1 MRERPCIR
9 RNPGRCS
16 LRGLC
21 PHTPRIFPRSIGHI
35 TLDAKQTGTRSA
47 GNPHAACDE
56 AGTGNGF
63 TVRIL
68 RHSQRKRGETDR
80 LDLRNAAPVLDPT
93 FRGGYG
99 NGGIMRSPLS
109 AIALL
114 DCRRFKLLK
123 GNRRSFTAFRKT
135 GSLGWRIRAGHIIAV
150 ESGATL
156 PFTES
161 LPPELG

>member
-1 MRERPCIR
+1 M
-9 RNPGRCS
+9 
-16 LRGLC
+16 
-21 PHTPRIFPRSIGHI
+21 IGHI

-63 TVRIL
+63 TVRTL

-99 NGGIMRSPLS
+99 NGGIIRSPLS

-114 DCRRFKLLK
+114 D
-123 GNRRSFTAFRKT
+123 
-135 GSLGWRIRAGHIIAV
+135 
-150 ESGATL
+150 
-156 PFTES
+156 
-161 LPPELG
+161 